1 MYFTNIYLYA
11 RRINEPYCVH
21 MDFFFET
28 CKSPL
33 ALIISY
39 SIKNGCFIPFIMKT
53 ECTKRISIYTF
64 GKCVREVTV
73 YAIIQASFM
82 RNSICMLH
90 FWRVLLLITN
100 FFPLTDNILVINIVT
115 CYLTSLFWFIF
126 VYVYCS
132 MFVVLSS
139 AHSIFLFFFIFNG
152 HCIRLIS
159 K

>member
-64 GKCVREVTV
+64 GKCVCEVTV

-115 CYLTSLFWFIF
+115 CYLTSLFWFILF
-126 VYVYCS
+126 LYTYIVQCS
-132 MFVVLSS
+132 LYLALPILYFY
-139 AHSIFLFFFIFNG
+139 FFY
-152 HCIRLIS
+152 L
-159 K
+159 

>member
-1 MYFTNIYLYA
+1 MYFTIYLYA

-21 MDFFFET
+21 MDFFL
-28 CKSPL
+28 KHAKVHL

-39 SIKNGCFIPFIMKT
+39 PIKNGCFIPFIMKT

-64 GKCVREVTV
+64 GKCVCEVTV